1 MEIDR
6 SYRFIGHR
14 GVTFDVIEFT
24 VRADNCYWL
33 NTLHIPAAGRYQYGV
48 VGKVK
53 ELYERMQAGQLPC
66 VMVVAV
72 SLPLTREQGDALN
85 SQRWTVAA
93 LVSAG
98 GGAAVTGTVAPAL
111 VVGAAKMG
119 TFAFVSN
126 RLPTF
131 HAGDVLVSVEA
142 KVQGG
147 IGPQRSSTSLLLKAG
162 VEHVVR

>member
-6 SYRFIGHR
+6 AYRFTGHR

-24 VRADNCYWL
+24 VRADNCCWL
-33 NTLHIPAAGRYQYGV
+33 NTLHIPTTGRHQYRV

-53 ELYERMQAGQLPC
+53 EVYERMQAGQLPC
-66 VMVVAV
+66 VMAVAV

-98 GGAAVTGTVAPAL
+98 GAAVTGTFAPAL

-119 TFAFVSN
+119 TFAFVSD

>member
-24 VRADNCYWL
+24 VRADNCCWL
-33 NTLHIPAAGRYQYGV
+33 NTLHNPTAGRHQYRV

-85 SQRWTVAA
+85 AQRWTVAA

-98 GGAAVTGTVAPAL
+98 GGCSYRDVRSG
-111 VVGAAKMG
+111 VGSWGGKDGYIRFCLQPSAN
-119 TFAFVSN
+119 VS
-126 RLPTF
+126 R
-131 HAGDVLVSVEA
+131 G
-142 KVQGG
+142 
-147 IGPQRSSTSLLLKAG
+147 
-162 VEHVVR
+162 

>member
-24 VRADNCYWL
+24 VRADNCCLL
-33 NTLHIPAAGRYQYGV
+33 NTLHIPTAGQHQYRV

-53 ELYERMQAGQLPC
+53 EVYERMQAGQLSC
-66 VMVVAV
+66 VMAVAV

-98 GGAAVTGTVAPAL
+98 GGCSHRGGRSG
-111 VVGAAKMG
+111 VGSWCGKMG

-142 KVQGG
+142 TVQGG